1 MTMMEALFDSA
12 LYLAF
17 YIGGV
22 MTAVIASWVDDV
34 AAKRSEGYGSRK

>member
-1 MTMMEALFDSA
+1 MTIMEALFDSA

-22 MTAVIASWVDDV
+22 ITAVIASWIDDI
-34 AAKRSEGYGSRK
+34 AERRKGESYGD

>member
-1 MTMMEALFDSA
+1 MTVMEALFDSA

-22 MTAVIASWVDDV
+22 MTAVIASWIDDI
-34 AAKRSEGYGSRK
+34 ADRRKEESYGD

>member
-22 MTAVIASWVDDV
+22 MTAVIASWIDEV